1 MYYNIINNFHGYD
14 ILFFLFLSL
23 MGRENCK
30 TFDKISKTI
39 SLFHWVDYLIY
50 T

>member
-14 ILFFLFLSL
+14 ILVFLGSKPY
-23 MGRENCK
+23 GEGNCK

-39 SLFHWVDYLIY
+39 SLLHRLI